1 MLASYLSLLSSSQA
15 LQHSSLPAKTRI
27 HGILE
32 ESPEFVALLP
42 ESAKV
47 GVDPETVE
55 FVRLTTQMVHD
66 LMGLLR
72 RHGALSDL
80 TLLTTVED
88 LEGLTGDV
96 LDALPSTGEEE

>member
-1 MLASYLSLLSSSQA
+1 MEDILEKQAQNIAEEVELAME
-15 LQHSSLPAKTRI
+15 
-27 HGILE
+27 GILE

-72 RHGALSDL
+72 RRGALSDL

-96 LDALPSTGEEE
+96 LEALPSTGEEE

>member
-1 MLASYLSLLSSSQA
+1 MLLFYLTELIFR
-15 LQHSSLPAKTRI
+15 TD
-27 HGILE
+27 GILE

-47 GVDPETVE
+47 GVDPETIE

-72 RHGALSDL
+72 RRGALSDL

-88 LEGLTGDV
+88 LEGLTGEIFR
-96 LDALPSTGEEE
+96 EEVSNCGGILS